1 MKIIQLSGEGMQT
14 IQQVPEVG
22 ICQKLLFPPI
32 GEDTRERG
40 WNLKFF
46 YFRQDTAIKYA

>member
-1 MKIIQLSGEGMQT
+1 MFIERMNAGTMKIIQQSGEGMQT

-40 WNLKFF
+40 
-46 YFRQDTAIKYA
+46 